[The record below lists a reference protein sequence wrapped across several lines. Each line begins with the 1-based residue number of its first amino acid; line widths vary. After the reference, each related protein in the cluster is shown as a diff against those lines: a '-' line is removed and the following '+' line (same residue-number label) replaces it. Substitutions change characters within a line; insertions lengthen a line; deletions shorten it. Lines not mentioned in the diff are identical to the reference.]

1 MKKVAT
7 LILNR
12 NLPEVTDQLYEHI
25 DKYDGDFTDIFV
37 IEAGSDKENLSSK
50 TTWYADWPEAKKDGL
65 RYARGMNYGLSML
78 YKENKFRNYDA
89 FFLLT
94 NDTELE
100 NKSTLKVLLDIFE
113 SHKRL
118 GILSPCSQSW
128 GEKSLL
134 EGKYQTKYF
143 WFIHN
148 NSYLLRREFIENI
161 INLDKPD
168 HINFLFDGINFR
180 GYCSE
185 SELIA
190 KAYANDWAAAITSKA
205 WSSENESYLLNKA
218 NVIKTESYKE
228 NLKLYV
234 EEGKRWML
242 NKYGYNSKW
251 SMNLYT
257 KSFYD
262 AFFQFHPEFA
272 NYKI

>member
-12 NLPEVTDQLYEHI
+12 NLPKVTDKLYDHI
-25 DKYDGDFTDIFV
+25 NKYDGKFTDIFV
-37 IEAGSDKENLSSK
+37 IEAGSDKENLSSN
-50 TTWYADWPEAKKDGL
+50 TTWYADWPEAKRDGL

-78 YKENKFRNYDA
+78 FKENKFLKYDA

-100 NKSTLKVLLDIFE
+100 DKSTIEVLIEIFNK
-113 SHKRL
+113 HKRL
-118 GILSPCSQSW
+118 GILSPCSHKW
-128 GEKSLL
+128 GEKLL
-134 EGKYQTKYF
+134 LKGLNQTKYF

-148 NSYLLRREFIENI
+148 NSYFLRRDFIETI
-161 INLDKPD
+161 INKDKPD
-168 HINFLFDGINFR
+168 HINFLFDGNNFR

-190 KAYANDWAAAITSKA
+190 KAYANDWAAGITSKV
-205 WSSENESYLLNKA
+205 WSGENESYLLDKA
-218 NVIKTESYKE
+218 NEIKTENYKE

-234 EEGKRWML
+234 EEGKKWML

-262 AFFQFHPEFA
+262 AFFQFHPEFSK
-272 NYKI
+272 YKI

>member
-1 MKKVAT
+1 MKQVAT

-12 NLPEVTDQLYEHI
+12 NLPEVTDKLYRHI
-25 DKYDGDFTDIFV
+25 KKYDGDHTDIFV
-37 IEAGSDKENLSSK
+37 IEAGSDKENLSDH
-50 TTWYADWPEAKKDGL
+50 TTWYADWPEAKRDGL

-78 YKENKFRNYDA
+78 FKEKKFYKYDA

-100 NKSTLKVLLDIFE
+100 KKSTIKVLIDIFE
-113 SHKRL
+113 IHKRL
-118 GILSPCSQSW
+118 GILSPCSRRW

-134 EGKYQTKYF
+134 KGENKTKYF

-148 NSYLLRREFIENI
+148 NSYFLRRDFVDII
-161 INLDKPD
+161 INKDVPD
-168 HINFLFDGINFR
+168 HINFLFDGNNFR

-190 KAYANDWAAAITSKA
+190 KAYANDWAAGITSKV
-205 WSSENESYLLNKA
+205 WSSENESYLLNKSSQ
-218 NVIKTESYKE
+218 IKTESYKE

-234 EEGKRWML
+234 QEGKKWML
-242 NKYGYNSKW
+242 NKYGYTSKW

-262 AFFQFHPEFA
+262 AFFKFHPEFS

>member
-12 NLPEVTDQLYEHI
+12 NLPKVTDKLYEHI
-25 DKYDGDFTDIFV
+25 DKYDGDYTDIFV

-78 YKENKFRNYDA
+78 FKENRFYKYDA

-100 NKSTLKVLLDIFE
+100 NKSTLKVLLEILE

-118 GILSPCSQSW
+118 GILSPCSQRW

-134 EGKYQTKYF
+134 KGKYQTKYF

-168 HINFLFDGINFR
+168 HINFLFDGNNFR

-190 KAYANDWAAAITSKA
+190 KAYANDWSAAITSKVWA
-205 WSSENESYLLNKA
+205 SENESYLLNQSDL
-218 NVIKTESYKE
+218 IKTETYSE
-228 NLKLYV
+228 NLRLYV
-234 EEGKRWML
+234 EEGKKWML
-242 NKYGYNSKW
+242 NKYGFNSKW
-251 SMNLYT
+251 SMHLYT

-262 AFFQFHPEFA
+262 AFFKFHPEFIG
-272 NYKI
+272 YRI

>member
-12 NLPEVTDQLYEHI
+12 NLPEVTDRLCSHI
-25 DKYDGDFTDIFV
+25 EKYDGEQTDIFV
-37 IEAGSDKENLSSK
+37 IEAGSDKDKLSK
-50 TTWYADWPEAKKDGL
+50 RTTWYADWPDAIREGL

-78 YKENKFRNYDA
+78 YKENKFYNYDA

-100 NKSTLKVLLDIFE
+100 NKKTIKTLIKIFD

-118 GILSPCSQSW
+118 GILSPCSKRW
-128 GEKSLL
+128 GEKALL
-134 EGKYQTKYF
+134 KNPQKTKYF

-148 NSYLLRREFIENI
+148 NSYLLRREFIETI
-161 INLDKPD
+161 INLDMPD
-168 HINFLFDGINFR
+168 HINFLFDGNNFR
-180 GYCSE
+180 GYFSE

-190 KAYANDWAAAITSKA
+190 KAYANDWAAGITSEV
-205 WSSENESYLLNKA
+205 WSNENESYLLHRSNK
-218 NVIKTESYKE
+218 IKTESYQK
-228 NLKLYV
+228 NLELYI
-234 EEGKRWML
+234 EEGKKWML
-242 NKYGYNSKW
+242 NKYGFNSKW
-251 SMNLYT
+251 SMNLYS

-262 AFFQFHPEFA
+262 AFFKFHPEFL